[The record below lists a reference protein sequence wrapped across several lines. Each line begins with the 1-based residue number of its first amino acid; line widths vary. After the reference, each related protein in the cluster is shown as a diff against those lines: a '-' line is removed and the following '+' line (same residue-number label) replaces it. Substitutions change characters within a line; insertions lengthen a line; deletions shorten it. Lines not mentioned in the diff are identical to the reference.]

1 MFNFL
6 DGPQASSIEA
16 PELGTGAR
24 LVVEVPHWTTVL
36 AIVDNALQPAEGL
49 SKLEPLT
56 DGREGAFATI
66 DLAAG
71 AYNVEA
77 KLGGNT
83 QSVWVVASEGHETR
97 LPMDMWDGLEL
108 STSMPLA
115 SAIDGTP
122 ADDPL
127 VVTAHELSQDAVA
140 GPAPAGATATETR
153 LFLFGRLAGASA
165 ATQTSWD
172 VQLLDESGAAIA
184 RLIDQPPRVEDA
196 FWSCTF
202 DLPRGYY
209 VLRAREISQLRAD
222 AQSSGTSSEKSFFRC
237 QPLYL
242 CAGWENHIFLECDQS
257 PRLATMSFNMARMGS
272 GFRPDED
279 ATIASAC
286 VLAALGNDDAYET
299 IVGAT
304 KMEELLRGEIDNPWL
319 GVLAAY
325 ALSSREDPG
334 ESASLLAEVKDFLL
348 RELSDSPDVRALT
361 LDAERLVQ
369 LDYPPMLRKG
379 LHLARAFS
387 AFSADSAFRSD
398 SAVSA
403 IVADSAL
410 AKVGQ
415 RFAADSA
422 WTAWIEPDETSGPQ
436 PAGDSAPNEAAPM
449 QVLTQAFSSSAPIY
463 PLTGAEGT
471 SGTRTTKSFAEQ
483 VAIIQEAENVLSGF
497 EGNVVD
503 TVTLPSGGSVEDLLK
518 TNAARISEVV
528 GGDQHT
534 VEEGLRALSG
544 SLEQIENLDRDSS
557 RAMQS
562 VLAAIFNVKRCAAAA
577 GADGA
582 EAEPCASFFT
592 PIEDHVD
599 TLRQEARRL
608 RGLSARKDPP
618 TPEELAQADSFA
630 AKLDELA
637 ERLTNQAHLAI
648 VADEDGRLLYGNR
661 LLRDRLQDRLDP
673 QDVLERLHRG
683 LSGSSANY
691 FELPARELSPSSPEG
706 QKGTMV
712 AIHRTVVRGEN
723 NEVKANIYLLR
734 NSHARNLGL
743 EAAESLERLL
753 PVLTLHAA
761 TAQHGEAGV
770 SPSLQA
776 LKDVI
781 AELDKVID

>member
-6 DGPQASSIEA
+6 DGPQAISVEV

-24 LVVEVPHWTTVL
+24 LIVEVPHWTTVI
-36 AIVDNALQPAEGL
+36 AIVDNALQPADGL

-97 LPMDMWDGLEL
+97 LPMEMWDGLEL

-127 VVTAHELSQDAVA
+127 VVTAFDLSQEEGA
-140 GPAPAGATATETR
+140 APASGAATAAETK
-153 LFLFGRLAGASA
+153 LFLFGRLAGSSA
-165 ATQTSWD
+165 PTSWD
-172 VQLLDESGAAIA
+172 VQLIDESGAVVA
-184 RLIDQPPRVEDA
+184 RLLDQPPRVEDA

-209 VLRAREISQLRAD
+209 VLRAREITQTRAD
-222 AQSSGTSSEKSFFRC
+222 AQSSDTSSEKSFFRC

-279 ATIASAC
+279 ATIAAAC

-325 ALSSREDPG
+325 ALSSGDDRG
-334 ESASLLAEVKDFLL
+334 ESAGLLAEVKDFLL

-361 LDAERLVQ
+361 LDAERLVP
-369 LDYPPMLRKG
+369 LDYPPMLREG

-387 AFSADSAFRSD
+387 AFSADSAFSSD
-398 SAVSA
+398 SAISA

-410 AKVGQ
+410 ARVGQ

-422 WTAWIEPDETSGPQ
+422 WTAWIEPDEASGPQ
-436 PAGDSAPNEAAPM
+436 PAGDSAPGEAAPM

-463 PLTGAEGT
+463 PLTGADGAP
-471 SGTRTTKSFAEQ
+471 GTRTTKSFAEQ
-483 VAIIQEAENVLSGF
+483 VAIIQEAENVLIGF
-497 EGNVVD
+497 EGHVVD
-503 TVTLPSGGSVEDLLK
+503 SVTLPSGGSVEDLLK
-518 TNAARISEVV
+518 TDAARISEVV
-528 GGDQHT
+528 GGDERT

-562 VLAAIFNVKRCAAAA
+562 VLAAIFNVKRCAAVA
-577 GADGA
+577 GAEGA

-608 RGLSARKDPP
+608 RGLSSRKEPP
-618 TPEELAQADSFA
+618 TPEELADAESLA
-630 AKLDELA
+630 VKLDELA

-683 LSGSSANY
+683 LSNSSANY
-691 FELPARELSPSSPEG
+691 FELPARDLSPTSPEG

-712 AIHRTVVRGEN
+712 AIHRTVVRGED
-723 NEVKANIYLLR
+723 NEVKAYIYLLR
-734 NSHARNLGL
+734 NAHAKNLGL

-761 TAQHGEAGV
+761 TAQHGESGV

-781 AELDKVID
+781 AELDKIID